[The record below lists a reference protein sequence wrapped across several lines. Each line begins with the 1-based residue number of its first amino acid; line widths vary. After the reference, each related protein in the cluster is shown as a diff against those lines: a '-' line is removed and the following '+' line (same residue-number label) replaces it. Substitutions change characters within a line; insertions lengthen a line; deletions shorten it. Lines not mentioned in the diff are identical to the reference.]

1 MGRHS
6 ARRRDT
12 SARDSRLLKNTLA
25 VTIATL
31 SAMLAI
37 FLSITVLAAIENNK
51 VPLPTMA
58 MDESG
63 SLVPIPQPH
72 ADSGPIPE
80 PTIVDGAD
88 AVAGAPLRR
97 CPATGCSAPTCHAET
112 GEPIPGWQ

>member
-12 SARDSRLLKNTLA
+12 SARDWRLLKNTLA

-31 SAMLAI
+31 SAMLVI
-37 FLSITVLAAIENNK
+37 FLSITAFAAIENDK

-63 SLVPIPQPH
+63 SLVPVPQPH

-80 PTIVDGAD
+80 PTIVDGAAEGTD
-88 AVAGAPLRR
+88 APLRQ
-97 CPATGCSAPTCHAET
+97 CPATGCTATTCHAET
-112 GEPIPGWQ
+112 GEPTPGR

>member
-12 SARDSRLLKNTLA
+12 SARDRRLLNNTLA

-31 SAMLAI
+31 SAMLVI
-37 FLSITVLAAIENNK
+37 FLSITAFAAIENDK

-72 ADSGPIPE
+72 ANSGPIPK
-80 PTIVDGAD
+80 PTIADGA
-88 AVAGAPLRR
+88 VAGTGAPLRR
-97 CPATGCSAPTCHAET
+97 CPATGCTASTCHAET
-112 GEPIPGWQ
+112 GEPIPGR